1 MKESSRPAA
10 LPVTDIAPFLHGSE
24 NDKQNVAQS
33 VARSCEEIGFL
44 VIKGH
49 DVAQDT
55 IDTAI
60 DLGFNFFDLPADTK
74 NQWHPTGPAKQRG
87 YHGMETRCLAST
99 LDKAAP
105 KDLRESVFLG
115 PVDDHS
121 RYYEAIP
128 EASTAYAP
136 NLIPTQPAGFDKAL
150 FNMYRGFEQLAANL
164 MRIFAVAL
172 DQPEYAFAPLINR
185 HFSIL
190 SVHHY
195 PALTVPPKPGQLRTG
210 AHTDYGSLTI
220 LAMTDSNG
228 GLEAQAADGNW
239 IPVQAQR
246 GEVVVNLGDMM
257 QRWTNDRW
265 VSTMHR
271 VMTPERLEDTSSR
284 RMSIGYFMH
293 PNFDAEISCI
303 PSCLQPGETP
313 KHHPITAGGHIRE
326 KIEKSHAGPAANRA

>member
-1 MKESSRPAA
+1 MANSSQPAA
-10 LPVTDIAPFLHGSE
+10 LPVTDLAPFLHGSE
-24 NDKQNVAQS
+24 NDKQDVAQS

-44 VIKGH
+44 VIRGH
-49 DVAQDT
+49 DVAQET

-60 DLGFNFFDLPADTK
+60 ELGFNFFDLPAKTK
-74 NQWHPTGPAKQRG
+74 DQWHPTGPAKQRG
-87 YHGMETRCLAST
+87 YHGMETRGLAST
-99 LDKAAP
+99 LDKDAP

-121 RYYEAIP
+121 QHYATIP
-128 EASTAYAP
+128 EANTAYAP
-136 NLIPTQPAGFDKAL
+136 NLIPTQPLGFDAAL
-150 FNMYRGFEQLAANL
+150 LDMYRSFEQLAANL
-164 MRIFAVAL
+164 MRVFAVAL

-195 PALTVPPKPGQLRTG
+195 PALTAPPKPGQLRTG

-228 GLEAQAADGNW
+228 GLEAQAADGRW

-246 GEVVVNLGDMM
+246 GELVVNLGDMM

-271 VMTPERLEDTSSR
+271 VMTPERLEDASSR

-313 KHHPITAGGHIRE
+313 KYQPITAGGHIRE
-326 KIEKSHAGPAANRA
+326 KIEKSHAGPATNRA